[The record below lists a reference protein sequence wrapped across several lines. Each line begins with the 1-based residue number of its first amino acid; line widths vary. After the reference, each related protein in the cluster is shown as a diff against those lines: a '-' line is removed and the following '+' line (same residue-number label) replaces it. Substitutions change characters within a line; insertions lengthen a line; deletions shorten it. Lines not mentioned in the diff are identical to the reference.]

1 MSNMVWAQG
10 LKTLV
15 LAGQNSS
22 IGLVRSSQAPLLAWK
37 AGLRIFP
44 HRKYVHNRNV
54 SPSIYQLS
62 GLQDGDGT
70 EESVKE
76 VPVTKA
82 NGNGQSSNIKVL
94 LIDKS
99 KALKSLTSRETPIIH
114 DAGAGAIVDVRAR
127 EQERESVPDEKNEA
141 VEVRLQ
147 VTQLLQNSRASVKTA
162 SNLQPYNEDIEYI
175 DEAKDRWS
183 QKTELVG
190 ALKPEDLDWRP
201 QKLDISKL
209 GTYYAGLAKSRLTG
223 LVVITAVAGYA
234 MAPAPLDPSTLLL
247 CSVGT
252 GLVSAAAN
260 AINQICEVPY
270 DSQMDR
276 TKNRILVRGLIS
288 PLHALCFATVCSTTG
303 IAMLYYGANGL
314 AASLGAVNLL
324 LYTCAYTP
332 MKRFSIINTWVGSVV
347 GAIPPMIG
355 WASCSGSLEAG
366 AWVMAGVLFAWQFPH
381 FNALSWNLRPDYSR
395 AGYRMMS
402 VTNPVLCRKVAL
414 RYSLAMIGICTLAP
428 AIDVTTWM
436 FAVDSLPVNG
446 YLTYLAW
453 RFYQDADSK
462 SSRKLF
468 LFTLLHLPAIMMLMI
483 ISKKHYNKKES
494 KDSALGEGSQHR
506 SGRQEL
512 TKEVT

>member
-76 VPVTKA
+76 VPVTRA
-82 NGNGQSSNIKVL
+82 NGNGQSSNIKIL

-99 KALKSLTSRETPIIH
+99 KALKSLTSRETPVIH

-127 EQERESVPDEKNEA
+127 EQERESVPNEKNEA

-276 TKNRILVRGLIS
+276 TKNRILVR
-288 PLHALCFATVCSTTG
+288 
-303 IAMLYYGANGL
+303 
-314 AASLGAVNLL
+314 
-324 LYTCAYTP
+324 
-332 MKRFSIINTWVGSVV
+332 V